1 MACIY
6 RLVLVLLLFVAAPA
20 HAATEYQAYFS
31 KFAQSGWMKDPDAAA
46 AGLASALSGVDF
58 GKHTCAPQGI
68 PQQRPSHYNFRY
80 EKPYIKYDKW
90 ACTSAQEGSNF
101 TPVVGL
107 RFDNWS
113 TRTRTVVEECEAGRE
128 RDGSGK
134 CVCKAGTVEPPG
146 GVGACVPSD
155 DTQCQTFYAIG
166 GTLGGWRTEER
177 SFKADIANGAKYC
190 MEGQFPDQN
199 KGCLAEFQRQAK
211 YAYDG
216 VTISDGYFDKPE
228 NKTSGFACTPGSA
241 ETPKPPDK
249 NPCPNGFPGT
259 VNGLTVCQAKVPNAG
274 IEPGSST
281 TTVDDGTN
289 TTTTRRETNTTCEAG
304 RCTTTTTTT
313 TTITNNS
320 TGTSTTTTGTNTT
333 TQSQSDYCKAT
344 PTAKLCGGPG
354 LPNDGGPGGGG
365 SGGEGEEEPGSFQ
378 GSCAGGFQCAGD
390 AVQCAIA
397 REQHIRSCKLF
408 DDKSPE
414 SELYELHKGK
424 EGNQVNDLP
433 GNETISIG
441 DRINTT
447 DALGAGAA
455 GLSDLNLTVW
465 KTQVTIPLSMLN
477 QYLAAMGNVLL
488 AVSFLVAFRI
498 VARG

>member
-1 MACIY
+1 MARIY
-6 RLVLVLLLFVAAPA
+6 RLALIFLVFIAHQIQAATI
-20 HAATEYQAYFS
+20 TEYQAYFS
-31 KFAQSGWMKDPDAAA
+31 TRAESSWSKSRDDAEANL
-46 AGLASALSGVDF
+46 AGQLSGLDWA
-58 GKHTCAPQGI
+58 KLTCSPGGI
-68 PQQRPSHYNFRY
+68 PEERVSWYNFRY
-80 EKPYIKYDKW
+80 EQYAIKYDKW
-90 ACTSAQEGSNF
+90 TCDSAANGGGF
-101 TPVVGL
+101 KAVTGL
-107 RFDNWS
+107 VFSGWS
-113 TRTRTVVEECEAGRE
+113 VRTRKVEEECEAGRE
-128 RDGSGK
+128 RDGSGQ

-146 GVGACVPSD
+146 GVGACVPDD
-155 DTQCQTFYAIG
+155 DTQCDTFYALG
-166 GTLGGWRTEER
+166 GALGGWRLQER
-177 SFKADIANGAKYC
+177 SFQADIAHGSRYC

-199 KGCLAEFQRQAK
+199 KGCIVEFDRLAK
-211 YAYDG
+211 YEYDG
-216 VTISDGYFDKPE
+216 VTISDGFFDKPADM
-228 NKTSGFACTPGSA
+228 TSGFACTPGSA
-241 ETPKPPDK
+241 ETPKPPDI

-281 TTVDDGTN
+281 TTVDNGTD
-289 TTTTRRETNTTCEAG
+289 TTTTRRETKTTCEAG

-365 SGGEGEEEPGSFQ
+365 GGEEEPGSFQ
-378 GSCAGGFQCAGD
+378 GSCAAGFQCAGD

-397 REQHIRSCKLF
+397 REQHIRACKLF

-424 EGNQVNDLP
+424 EGSQVNDLP

-441 DRINTT
+441 DRINST

-477 QYLAAMGNVLL
+477 EYLAAMGNVLL

>member
-1 MACIY
+1 MAHIY
-6 RLVLVLLLFVAAPA
+6 RLVLILLGFIAPQIQAATI
-20 HAATEYQAYFS
+20 TEYQAYFS
-31 KFAQSGWMKDPDAAA
+31 TLAESAWSKSEDDAAA
-46 AGLASALSGVDF
+46 ILAGKLSGLDWAI
-58 GKHTCAPQGI
+58 KTCSPGGV
-68 PQQRPSHYNFRY
+68 PENRVSWFNFRY

-90 ACTSAQEGSNF
+90 TCDSAANGGNF
-101 TPVVGL
+101 MAEVGL
-107 RFDNWS
+107 VFSSWS
-113 TRTRTVVEECEAGRE
+113 VRTRTVGECEAGRE
-128 RDGSGK
+128 RDGSGQ

-146 GVGACVPSD
+146 GVGACVPGD
-155 DTQCQTFYAIG
+155 DMQCDTFYAIG
-166 GTLGGWRTEER
+166 GTLGGWRTQER
-177 SFKADIANGAKYC
+177 SFKADIAHGAKYC

-199 KGCLAEFQRQAK
+199 KGCLVEFQRQAK

-241 ETPKPPDK
+241 ETPKPPDN

-259 VNGLTVCQAKVPNAG
+259 VNGLTVCVAEVPNAG

-289 TTTTRRETNTTCEAG
+289 TTTTRRETNTTCEVG

-313 TTITNNS
+313 STITNNS

-333 TQSQSDYCKAT
+333 TQSQTDYCKAT
-344 PTAKLCGGPG
+344 PSAKLCGGPG

-365 SGGEGEEEPGSFQ
+365 GGGEEEPGSFQ
-378 GSCAGGFQCAGD
+378 GSCAAGFQCAGD
-390 AVQCAIA
+390 ALQCAIA

-424 EGNQVNDLP
+424 EGNQTTDLP
-433 GNETISIG
+433 GNETVSIAG
-441 DRINTT
+441 RIDMTN
-447 DALGAGAA
+447 ALGAGSCV
-455 GLSDLNLTVW
+455 SDRTVTVW
-465 KTQVTIPLSMLN
+465 GQSVVLPFSVICPSLGMFGQLLVAVSLL
-477 QYLAAMGNVLL
+477 LAA
-488 AVSFLVAFRI
+488 RI
-498 VARG
+498 VLRG